1 MSARVIEILLLLYWV
16 GFVIWNLW
24 LWKGRHVD
32 CDEAMMD
39 SSVDTDD
46 HPGENH
52 AKHPQ

>member
-32 CDEAMMD
+32 CDEAA
-39 SSVDTDD
+39 VLPLNYTRDTD
-46 HPGENH
+46 GI
-52 AKHPQ
+52 